1 MVWLLVGTGLLPA
14 LVLVAFVV
22 LLGRAALGL
31 SPKRWR
37 VRVNTI
43 GFMEIGFGLLTI
55 LTVVFGVS

>member
-1 MVWLLVGTGLLPA
+1 LLPA

-37 VRVNTI
+37 VRVSTI